1 MAIGENQNQSVRSFT
16 KEFKELLQ
24 AVFESK
30 SYFGD
35 FFGGGIEALDGITD
49 NDVAFSVKTS
59 DIPVVVGTYSTDA
72 NTGMGTGTGKSSRFG
87 DRTEIIYSNTDVKY
101 TWGWAY
107 HEGID
112 RHSVNNDYDTAVA
125 DRLELQAKAKTDQF
139 NAHHG
144 QFISE
149 SASEVVEAASL
160 TEDEVIKAF
169 NSLAKYFVNVGA
181 TGTKVAKV
189 TPDVWNI
196 IVDSKLMTT
205 SKGSNVDIDNNII
218 NSFKGF
224 QLEVVP
230 ETLFQS
236 NECVYAYVTGVGK
249 AFTGIQTARTIE
261 SEDFDG
267 VALQGAGKAGEYILP
282 DNKKAVAKVTV
293 TAA

>member
-1 MAIGENQNQSVRSFT
+1 MAIGENQNQSVRSFA

-149 SASEVVEAASL
+149 SASKVVEAASL